1 MSEILIAFQS
11 APIWE
16 ASISLIVIVGAW
28 EGLKIICEELGR
40 SVGWK

>member
-1 MSEILIAFQS
+1 MNEILIAFQS

-16 ASISLIVIVGAW
+16 SIFSLILIGGAW
-28 EGLKIICEELGR
+28 EGLKIICGELGR